1 MQLALVQHDIVW
13 EDPQAN
19 FDRLEPKIAQ
29 AAQDGAELVLLS
41 EMFSCGFSMD
51 TAKVAEQP
59 DGPSTQFLLSMA
71 AQHNV
76 CVGGSLPLLGSA
88 SNQASADQANAD
100 RPHNA
105 LTLAMPDQ
113 SLHRYA
119 KIHPFSY
126 GQEDDHYRAGTQL
139 ATARVGGVSLGLSVC
154 YDLRFAYLYWHLA
167 RQADL
172 LVVVANWPAKRR
184 HHWRSLLVARAIENQ
199 VWVAG
204 VNRVGSGGGIDY
216 CGDSLVVNP
225 LGEIVADGEVDR
237 GSDMVAR
244 VTVALKPAITVNPEM
259 TLLAEIDP
267 DLVAQTRERF
277 PFMRD
282 RLTDFGAG
290 LSEQA
295 PDLSGQ
301 APS

>member
-1 MQLALVQHDIVW
+1 MQLALIQHDIIW

-19 FDRLEPKIAQ
+19 FDRLEPMIAK

-41 EMFSCGFSMD
+41 EMFACGFSMD
-51 TAKVAEQP
+51 TAKVAEPP

-88 SNQASADQANAD
+88 GDRPAGD

-139 ATARVGGVSLGLSVC
+139 ATARVSDVSLGLSVC

-167 RQADL
+167 KQADL

-199 VWVAG
+199 AWVAG

-216 CGDSLVVNP
+216 CGDSMVVNP
-225 LGEIVADGEVDR
+225 LGEIVADGEASR
-237 GSDMVAR
+237 TSSMVAR
-244 VTVALKPAITVNPEM
+244 VTMALKPAMTANPEM

-267 DLVAQTRERF
+267 QLVAQTRERF

-282 RLTDFGAG
+282 RLTDFGG
-290 LSEQA
+290 ELSEQ
-295 PDLSGQ
+295 P
-301 APS
+301 PN

>member
-1 MQLALVQHDIVW
+1 MQLALIQHDIVW

-51 TAKVAEQP
+51 TAKIAEPP

-88 SNQASADQANAD
+88 GDQASGD
-100 RPHNA
+100 RPHNT

-113 SLHRYA
+113 TLHRYA

-167 RQADL
+167 KQADL

-244 VTVALKPAITVNPEM
+244 VTVALKPTITASSEM

-267 DLVAQTRERF
+267 GLVAQTRERF

-282 RLTDFGAG
+282 RLADFGAG
-290 LSEQA
+290 LSER
-295 PDLSGQ
+295 PPNLSEQ
-301 APS
+301 TPS